1 MTTIGSWAGSFDWRA
16 KAGSS
21 VNKTTADMPPMAA
34 EFARILREHMPELER
49 DYGVASLALFGSYVR
64 GEEQEGS
71 DLDVLVDFSRP
82 IGMFGFGELC
92 DRLSALVGTSVDLT
106 TVRSASSHRSG
117 KRLLREA
124 IPV

>member
-21 VNKTTADMPPMAA
+21 VRRPPTCRRRQQSTPASCA
-34 EFARILREHMPELER
+34 SICSELER

-64 GEEQEGS
+64 GEEQEES

-82 IGMFGFGELC
+82 IGMFGLGELC

-106 TVRSASSHRSG
+106 TVRSASIHRSG

>member
-1 MTTIGSWAGSFDWRA
+1 MS
-16 KAGSS
+16 
-21 VNKTTADMPPMAA
+21 PPSEIINVEPSLPEKAA
-34 EFARILREHMPELER
+34 EYARILGEHLLELER

-64 GEEQEGS
+64 GEEQEES

-82 IGMFGFGELC
+82 IGMFGLGELC

-106 TVRSASSHRSG
+106 TVRSASIHRSG